1 MRTIF
6 MLFIVLVYLSGGVRG
21 LLQGDS
27 KDLLPN
33 SLPVSDMQAQIIS
46 AKDMS
51 APGVSIG
58 NKPEAGVSTGK
69 EKETTLAPVVSPE
82 KETASAPGVSP
93 EKETASTP
101 GVSPEK
107 VTASAPGVS
116 PEKETASAPGA
127 SPEKE
132 TTSAPVDPPR
142 KETAPVDPAGKE
154 THGTRDEAES
164 SHFFAYFV
172 CTAVLVAVL
181 YISYHN
187 KRKII
192 AYCVEGKR
200 SRSGRRPKGAEYTK
214 LEQN

>member
-6 MLFIVLVYLSGGVRG
+6 MLFIVLAYLSGGVRG
-21 LLQGDS
+21 APQAGS
-27 KDLLPN
+27 KEPN
-33 SLPVSDMQAQIIS
+33 SLSNAPVSDTPAQIIS

-51 APGVSIG
+51 APGASIG
-58 NKPEAGVSTGK
+58 KKQEAGAPTGM
-69 EKETTLAPVVSPE
+69 EMGL
-82 KETASAPGVSP
+82 
-93 EKETASTP
+93 
-101 GVSPEK
+101 
-107 VTASAPGVS
+107 
-116 PEKETASAPGA
+116 
-127 SPEKE
+127 
-132 TTSAPVDPPR
+132 APVDPTE
-142 KETAPVDPAGKE
+142 KETAPVDTVEEKPTPAPGDPAEKGMAPVPTAEKGMAPVPTAEKGMAPVHPTEKETAPVDTAEKE
-154 THGTRDEAES
+154 THGTRDEAVS
-164 SHFFAYFV
+164 SHFFAYLV

>member
-1 MRTIF
+1 MRTLF

-27 KDLLPN
+27 KDPLPN
-33 SLPVSDMQAQIIS
+33 SPPVSNMQAQIIS

-51 APGVSIG
+51 APGVSIE

-93 EKETASTP
+93 EKETTLAP
-101 GVSPEK
+101 VASPEK
-107 VTASAPGVS
+107 V
-116 PEKETASAPGA
+116 TASAPGA

-132 TTSAPVDPPR
+132 TTSAPVDPAR

-164 SHFFAYFV
+164 SHFFAYLV